1 MGNSSVTYKAL
12 NHANDCT
19 VVPYSKFYFS
29 VVPYS
34 KFLYFSDVPYS
45 KFLLCHHG
53 FLFQICI
60 ISLQFL
66 IITNSYYFIVVPGT
80 KFLLLHH
87 RPLFQILI
95 ISLSFLIF
103 KILIFHFDSSFQNC
117 YNLTVVPYSKFLF
130 FLCGSFYKCL
140 LFQCGSLFQ
149 IIIISQLS
157 LIPNYYYF
165 CMVPC
170 SKLPLLK
177 QNAHHSTVISI
188 HFT

>member
-1 MGNSSVTYKAL
+1 
-12 NHANDCT
+12 
-19 VVPYSKFYFS
+19 

-53 FLFQICI
+53 SLFQICI

-66 IITNSYYFIVVPGT
+66 IITNSYYFSVVPGT

-87 RPLFQILI
+87 CPLFQILI

-130 FLCGSFYKCL
+130 FLCGSF
-140 LFQCGSLFQ
+140 FQVLTISLWF
-149 IIIISQLS
+149 LV
-157 LIPNYYYF
+157 PNYYYF

-188 HFT
+188 HLT